1 MNSEQERRHASDESI
16 LPSSV
21 FGLNEPSG
29 QFANIDSPSSFNCV
43 PDVAKMTTDDDS
55 YDYASMGW
63 KGLAS
68 EPIQSPDDIGSP
80 SNKSPRRTP
89 FVKEEGLDMTPMVDV
104 TFLLLIFFMITA
116 AFTLQK
122 AYEQPLPH
130 ANAGQAKPTEDNFVE
145 VMVDESNIYYV
156 STNGQ
161 GEAECPSASEMRA
174 HVRDSFENS
183 AARRLV
189 IVADNGSLHSSVVS
203 AWDAGVINGASK
215 IEIKTLN

>member
-1 MNSEQERRHASDESI
+1 MNSEQESSHASDESI
-16 LPSSV
+16 LPASL

-29 QFANIDSPSSFNCV
+29 QFANIDAPSSSNRV
-43 PDVAKMTTDDDS
+43 PDVAEMKIDDDS
-55 YDYASMGW
+55 HNYASMGW
-63 KGLAS
+63 QGLVPGRP
-68 EPIQSPDDIGSP
+68 EPPNDIDSP
-80 SNKSPRRTP
+80 SNKNHRRTS

-130 ANAGQAKPTEDNFVE
+130 ADAGHGKTTEDNFVE

-161 GEAECPSASEMRA
+161 DEAECPSASEMRA
-174 HVRDSFENS
+174 HVRDNFENS

-203 AWDAGVINGASK
+203 AWDAGVVNGASK